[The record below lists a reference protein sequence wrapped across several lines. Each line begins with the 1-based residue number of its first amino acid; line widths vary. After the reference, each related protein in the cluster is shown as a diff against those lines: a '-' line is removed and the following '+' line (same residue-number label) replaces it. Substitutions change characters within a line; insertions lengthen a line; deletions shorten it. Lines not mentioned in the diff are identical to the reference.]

1 MNFGGMTM
9 AEVKAIK
16 EPRRKPP
23 GHQAA
28 KLKLGFQENVALMP

>member
-23 GHQAA
+23 SHQAD
-28 KLKLGFQENVALMP
+28 KLKVRFHENVALMP